1 MLALVHSLRKNRRL
15 LTDLVSRDLRA
26 RYVGSSMGFFWSV
39 IVPIVLLLVY
49 FFVFTTVLKQRWA
62 DQQGKSEIALLMLA
76 GILIWQAFAESVSRM
91 TNALVEN
98 QNLIQ
103 KVVFPSE
110 VLPVYL
116 TVSALVNMLLGL
128 VVALCGVVYVG
139 YVRAPSDVAAGPLEA
154 LWSDAGGTRPA
165 AGNGLFFASTLR
177 CATKYAEVEGLTVS
191 DTSAAPWALALRGH
205 AAGASELGAPD
216 DHVYLDDHTW
226 GIVRTR
232 IGDKFTVDRWRPV
245 ELAEHPRGAARP
257 AVVDFAAANAS
268 PGNSP
273 TANSPSA
280 NSPSVN
286 SRTSAGARR
295 AVVVRA
301 PSRPLVVTAWLV
313 ALVPLVLLQ
322 GVFML
327 GVGYLLSVFNLFL
340 RDTYHVIGVA
350 LLVWMFATPIFYPAN
365 LVAKA
370 GFAWVLTANPMFW
383 LIESYREVLV
393 YGSPPNWMDVGRF
406 ALVAFALVFLGAK
419 FFMTQ
424 KPRFPDLL

>member
-1 MLALVHSLRKNRRL
+1 MLALVHSLKKNRRL

-91 TNALVEN
+91 TNVLVEN

-177 CATKYAEVEGLTVS
+177 CATKFAEVDGLSVR
-191 DTSAAPWALALRGH
+191 DTSASPWALALRGH

-232 IGDKFTVDRWRPV
+232 VGDKFTVDRWRPV
-245 ELAEHPRGAARP
+245 ELAENPRGAARP
-257 AVVDFAAANAS
+257 AVVDFAPAQAPGANAPPANGTGS
-268 PGNSP
+268 
-273 TANSPSA
+273 TAKA
-280 NSPSVN
+280 G
-286 SRTSAGARR
+286 AGARR

-301 PSRPLVVTAWLV
+301 PSRPLVVTGWLV

-370 GFAWVLTANPMFW
+370 GFGWVLTANPMFW

-393 YGSPPNWMDVGRF
+393 YGSPPNWADVGLF

>member
-1 MLALVHSLRKNRRL
+1 MFALVHSLKQNRRL
-15 LTDLVSRDLRA
+15 LRDLVSRDLRA

-128 VVALCGVVYVG
+128 VVALLGVVYVG
-139 YVRAPSDVAAGPLEA
+139 YVREPTDAAAGQLEA
-154 LWSDAGGTRPA
+154 LWSDTGGSRA
-165 AGNGLFFASTLR
+165 VAGNGLFHANTLR
-177 CATKYAEVEGLTVS
+177 CATAQAEIDGLTVRDDS
-191 DTSAAPWALALRGH
+191 SAPWSLALRGH
-205 AAGASELGAPD
+205 TAGGSELGAPG

-226 GIVRTR
+226 GIVLNR
-232 IGDKFTVDRWRPV
+232 IGDAFTVDRWRPV
-245 ELAEHPRGAARP
+245 EVGETERGAVRP
-257 AVVDFAAANAS
+257 VVVDFAPGAA
-268 PGNSP
+268 
-273 TANSPSA
+273 
-280 NSPSVN
+280 VN
-286 SRTSAGARR
+286 GTSAPKSGAAQAKGLHR

-301 PSRPLVVTAWLV
+301 PSRPLVVTGWLA

-327 GVGYLLSVFNLFL
+327 GVGYLLAVFNLFL

-365 LVAKA
+365 LVDKA
-370 GFAWVLTANPMFW
+370 GFGWVLRANPMYW

-393 YGSPPNWMDVGRF
+393 YGSAPNWADVGLF
-406 ALVAFALVFLGAK
+406 ALVAFALLFLGAK